1 MDVSPTLSRDCTT
14 PTPVRYIDGVLC
26 LDGLPL
32 DRVVAGVG
40 TPAYVYSLD
49 AMVANL
55 VRVREAFAPLG
66 GRVSYSVKANSNQ
79 AILTRF
85 AALGSGFDV
94 VSGGELSRVLDAGGD
109 PAQTTFAG
117 VGKTDEELLLAVR
130 HGVLVNVE
138 SADELDALQRIAQG
152 AGRRVRVGLRI
163 NPAVTVATLAP
174 MQTGSARAKF
184 GVPADEARELVD
196 GFAAGRYPD
205 LDPLGV
211 HMHVGSQVPEPAGM
225 VRATE
230 VLLDVLEYAQQVGLS
245 GFRRLDI
252 GGGFPIDHGGESVP
266 GPEEFAA
273 ALAPLLSGREDLD
286 LFLEPG
292 RSVAGPAGVL
302 VAKVLYRKH
311 RPGRR
316 MLVLDTGMHHFIRP
330 ALYRTSAHRIVPVR
344 EAPPAGPTEV
354 VGPVCESTDT
364 FAQDAQLPDLVPGD
378 LVAFLDA
385 GAYGMVMASNYNTN
399 RRPPEIVVEGGSPRV
414 VRPRE
419 DWRDLYASEG

>member
-1 MDVSPTLSRDCTT
+1 MDASPTLSAHT
-14 PTPVRYIDGVLC
+14 TPVRYIDGILC

-32 DRVVAGVG
+32 DQIVSGVG

-49 AMVANL
+49 VMAANL
-55 VRVREAFAPLG
+55 LRIQQAFAPIG
-66 GRVSYSVKANSNQ
+66 GSVSYSVKANSNQ
-79 AILTRF
+79 AVLARLAT
-85 AALGSGFDV
+85 LGAGFDV
-94 VSGGELSRVLDAGGD
+94 VSGGELSRVLDVGAD
-109 PAQTTFAG
+109 PARISFAG

-130 HGVLVNVE
+130 HGVLLNVE
-138 SADELDALQRIAQG
+138 SADELDALQRTAAG
-152 AGRRVRVGLRI
+152 VGRRVRVGLRI

-184 GVPADEARELVD
+184 GVPTDEARELVD
-196 GFAAGRYPD
+196 AFVAGRYPD
-205 LDPLGV
+205 LEPVGV
-211 HMHVGSQVPEPAGM
+211 HMHVGSQVPEPGGM

-230 VLLDVLEYAQQVGLS
+230 VLLDVLEYGQQAGLA

-273 ALAPLLSGREDLD
+273 ALAPLLRGRDDLE

-292 RSVAGPAGVL
+292 RSIAGPAGVL
-302 VAKVLYRKH
+302 VARVLYRKH

-330 ALYRTSAHRIVPVR
+330 ALYRTSVHRILPVR
-344 EAPPAGPTEV
+344 EAPSAGPTEV

-364 FAQDAQLPDLVPGD
+364 FSEDAQLPDLVPGD

-399 RRPPEIVVEGGSPRV
+399 RRPPEIAVEGGSHRV

-419 DWRDLYASEG
+419 EWRDLYASEG

>member
-1 MDVSPTLSRDCTT
+1 MDVSSTLSRANSA
-14 PTPVRYIDGVLC
+14 PVRYIDGILC

-32 DRVVAGVG
+32 DQVVAGVG

-49 AMVANL
+49 AMAANL
-55 VRVREAFAPLG
+55 LRIREAFAPLG
-66 GRVSYSVKANSNQ
+66 GSVSYSVKANSNQ
-79 AILTRF
+79 AVLARF
-85 AALGSGFDV
+85 AALGAGFDV
-94 VSGGELSRVLDAGGD
+94 VSGGELSRVLDVGGD
-109 PAQTTFAG
+109 PARTTFAG
-117 VGKTDEELLLAVR
+117 VGKTDEELLLAAR

-138 SADELDALQRIAQG
+138 SADELAALQRTAAD

-184 GVPADEARELVD
+184 GVPADEARELID
-196 GFAAGRYPD
+196 AFAADRYPD
-205 LDPLGV
+205 LEPVGV
-211 HMHVGSQVPEPAGM
+211 HMHVGSQVPEPGGM
-225 VRATE
+225 VQATE
-230 VLLDVLEYAQQVGLS
+230 VLLDVLEYGRQAGLAS
-245 GFRRLDI
+245 FRRLDI
-252 GGGFPIDHGGESVP
+252 GGGFPIDHGGEKVP

-273 ALAPLLSGREDLD
+273 ALAPLLRGRDLE

-302 VAKVLYRKH
+302 VARVLYRKH

-330 ALYRTSAHRIVPVR
+330 ALYRTSVHRILPVR
-344 EAPPAGPTEV
+344 EAPSAGPTEV

-364 FAQDAQLPDLVPGD
+364 FSEDAQLPDLVPGD

-385 GAYGMVMASNYNTN
+385 GAYAMVMASNYNTN
-399 RRPPEIVVEGGSPRV
+399 RRPPEIAVEHGSHRV

-419 DWRDLYASEG
+419 EWHDLYASEG